1 MFAAISCVKFNRELP
16 PLPLLESFPFWSRTQ
31 LAQLVLVI
39 YSLCLLKRVCVR
51 ARESVSRC
59 KCAKKVNVIKMNSS
73 LLLLRAALRPVNDSR
88 FVPRRPRPK
97 AISSTLFCCPQS
109 TAASA
114 TLRFNFLSLS
124 LSGGAGCGRGVEWGM
139 SPFSSRLLL
148 RAAALIKAARL
159 SFLSCSRRL
168 PLPSSPSAPAAS
180 AAAACFGA
188 FYNNYSLGF
197 VNISCRRCR
206 TWLRFVRPPLL
217 TASSFLS
224 LLLRP
229 SIFYDSIIRCAFAGA
244 SKSPSIPASS

>member
-1 MFAAISCVKFNRELP
+1 
-16 PLPLLESFPFWSRTQ
+16 
-31 LAQLVLVI
+31 
-39 YSLCLLKRVCVR
+39 
-51 ARESVSRC
+51 
-59 KCAKKVNVIKMNSS
+59 MNSS
-73 LLLLRAALRPVNDSR
+73 LLLLLLLRAASRPVNARS
-88 FVPRRPRPK
+88 VPRPRLK

-124 LSGGAGCGRGVEWGM
+124 LSHSQGLRGAGCWVRAGRGWSGGF

-159 SFLSCSRRL
+159 SFLSCSRRR
-168 PLPSSPSAPAAS
+168 LPSSPPAS
-180 AAAACFGA
+180 AAACFGA

-197 VNISCRRCR
+197 VNISCRRRRRFR

-217 TASSFLS
+217 PACSSLR
-224 LLLRP
+224 LRP

>member
-1 MFAAISCVKFNRELP
+1 
-16 PLPLLESFPFWSRTQ
+16 
-31 LAQLVLVI
+31 
-39 YSLCLLKRVCVR
+39 
-51 ARESVSRC
+51 
-59 KCAKKVNVIKMNSS
+59 MNSS
-73 LLLLRAALRPVNDSR
+73 LLLLLLLLRAAPRPVNARS
-88 FVPRRPRPK
+88 VPRPRLK

-124 LSGGAGCGRGVEWGM
+124 LCLTLRDCGVLGAGGAGLEWGIL

-159 SFLSCSRRL
+159 SFLSCSRRR
-168 PLPSSPSAPAAS
+168 LPSSPPAS
-180 AAAACFGA
+180 PSSAACFGA

-197 VNISCRRCR
+197 VNISCRRRRRFR

-217 TASSFLS
+217 PACSSLR
-224 LLLRP
+224 LRP

>member
-1 MFAAISCVKFNRELP
+1 
-16 PLPLLESFPFWSRTQ
+16 
-31 LAQLVLVI
+31 
-39 YSLCLLKRVCVR
+39 
-51 ARESVSRC
+51 
-59 KCAKKVNVIKMNSS
+59 MNSS
-73 LLLLRAALRPVNDSR
+73 LLLLLLRDAPRPVNARS
-88 FVPRRPRPK
+88 VPRPRLK

-124 LSGGAGCGRGVEWGM
+124 LSLSLSGVAGCWVRAGRGWSGGF

-159 SFLSCSRRL
+159 SFLSCSGRR
-168 PLPSSPSAPAAS
+168 LPSSPPVS
-180 AAAACFGA
+180 AAACFGA

-197 VNISCRRCR
+197 VNISCRRRRRFR

-217 TASSFLS
+217 PACFS
-224 LLLRP
+224 LRLCP

>member
-1 MFAAISCVKFNRELP
+1 M
-16 PLPLLESFPFWSRTQ
+16 
-31 LAQLVLVI
+31 
-39 YSLCLLKRVCVR
+39 R

-73 LLLLRAALRPVNDSR
+73 LLLLRAALRPVNASR

-124 LSGGAGCGRGVEWGM
+124 LSHRDCGVLGAGGGLEWGM

-168 PLPSSPSAPAAS
+168 PLLPPSPSPAAS

-217 TASSFLS
+217 TASS
-224 LLLRP
+224 
-229 SIFYDSIIRCAFAGA
+229 A
-244 SKSPSIPASS
+244 SPSSCVRLSFMIQLSAARLLAPQRVQVFRRVVKIEASCKERQREIE

>member
-1 MFAAISCVKFNRELP
+1 
-16 PLPLLESFPFWSRTQ
+16 
-31 LAQLVLVI
+31 
-39 YSLCLLKRVCVR
+39 
-51 ARESVSRC
+51 
-59 KCAKKVNVIKMNSS
+59 MNSS
-73 LLLLRAALRPVNDSR
+73 LLLLLLRAASRPVNARS
-88 FVPRRPRPK
+88 VPRPRLK

-124 LSGGAGCGRGVEWGM
+124 LSLSGVSGCWVRAGRGWSGGF

-159 SFLSCSRRL
+159 SFLSCSRRR
-168 PLPSSPSAPAAS
+168 LPSSPPAS
-180 AAAACFGA
+180 TAACFGA

-197 VNISCRRCR
+197 VNISCRRRRRFR

-217 TASSFLS
+217 PACFS
-224 LLLRP
+224 LRLRP